1 MPLHFTANMA
11 WGSHCRAVLRTDRRQ
26 DVHAKRLRGEGVK
39 KFAGKFEIDRRILA
53 LDSSRRALGKVAG
66 RAAGGGCPAMK
77 IGGMPVHCMFYSA
90 AALAAIGAVGY
101 GIACAIKGRK

>member
-1 MPLHFTANMA
+1 MA
-11 WGSHCRAVLRTDRRQ
+11 WGAHCHAVLRTDRRQ

-53 LDSSRRALGKVAG
+53 LGSSRRAPGKA
-66 RAAGGGCPAMK
+66 AAGAAGCPAMK

-101 GIACAIKGRK
+101 GIACFVSRKK